1 MRIGIDLGGTKIE
14 GLILGSNRPGGSGGD
29 EIFGRRTDTPKGN
42 YDATIPIALT

>member
-29 EIFGRRTDTPKGN
+29 EICRRTDTPKGN